1 MMLWSKG
8 CAMTGDML
16 SGFQNG
22 AYVNL
27 PFWNEGK
34 GRARRTARDAD
45 RDPAP
50 GPRSGSPV
58 GTRRFVRA
66 SSKI

>member
-22 AYVNL
+22 TYVNL

-34 GRARRTARDAD
+34 F
-45 RDPAP
+45 
-50 GPRSGSPV
+50 PRELAVALSESMEEH
-58 GTRRFVRA
+58 
-66 SSKI
+66 